1 MCPRS
6 FPICGPGS
14 SFSRQVQPL
23 SRGPCS
29 QGWRDVA
36 VTLWAA
42 HCPAVGSETLSQGV
56 PCRDLEGR
64 APSLIATASAPAALP
79 AKFHHVQSPE
89 GDPTRR
95 RKFLTGSSL
104 GRGQGLCDWH
114 QGERLQ
120 RSASPPSASGDT
132 SARCRPALGPFSSVS
147 RTQNPGTWRMRHL
160 KATHL
165 RPSCGPRAGP
175 VTL

>member
-6 FPICGPGS
+6 FPVCGRGS

-42 HCPAVGSETLSQGV
+42 HCPAVGSETLSQVV
-56 PCRDLEGR
+56 PCRDLGGR
-64 APSLIATASAPAALP
+64 APSLIAATSVPAALP

-104 GRGQGLCDWH
+104 GRGRGLCDWH
-114 QGERLQ
+114 QGDSSTPPVRPQHLGTPQ
-120 RSASPPSASGDT
+120 RDADQPWGPSLLFQG
-132 SARCRPALGPFSSVS
+132 L
-147 RTQNPGTWRMRHL
+147 RTQTPGGCTI
-160 KATHL
+160 
-165 RPSCGPRAGP
+165 
-175 VTL
+175 